1 MTEKDEGER
10 GLEYRH
16 WLMGE
21 VDRLMAGPEKPHL
34 FDVLAKLRVPRANFL
49 ANSGHPVIAKW
60 LADSRD
66 RVLLNPVP
74 GGLPDLEAIKTNTVM
89 GLSLAGLDYK
99 LEQMV
104 AQADPTTPD
113 GQQLILKLADLRSKH
128 LPKTTKVETDKGPK
142 QEEIA
147 AELNK
152 LRARRQALLD
162 KQADA
167 ARENES
173 DVE

>member
-1 MTEKDEGER
+1 MTEKDDTER

-16 WLMGE
+16 WLMNE
-21 VDRLMAGPEKPHL
+21 VDRLMAGADKPHL
-34 FDVLAKLRVPRANFL
+34 FDVLAKLKVPRANFL

-104 AQADPTTPD
+104 AQADPTTPE
-113 GQQLILKLADLRSKH
+113 GQALLLKLADLRSKL
-128 LPKTTKVETDKGPK
+128 LPKTTEVKQQEGPK
-142 QEEIA
+142 TEEVV
-147 AELNK
+147 AELNR
-152 LRARRQALLD
+152 LRVQREKLLD
-162 KQADA
+162 AQE
-167 ARENES
+167 RMNS
-173 DVE
+173 DE